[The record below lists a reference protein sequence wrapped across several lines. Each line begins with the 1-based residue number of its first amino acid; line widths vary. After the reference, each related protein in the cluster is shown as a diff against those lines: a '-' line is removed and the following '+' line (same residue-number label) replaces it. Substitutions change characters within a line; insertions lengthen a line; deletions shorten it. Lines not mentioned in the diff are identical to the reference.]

1 MVNHALF
8 SLFLLLPPLV
18 AFLFLPSFLF
28 ASVISFFMGN
38 KTKKNTF
45 VWFLFH
51 SNGCKFY
58 FFSDRYKLKIS
69 VIAVSQSYVQLVSKH
84 EICKGRQAGRQAG
97 RQKKRNSRIFRVN
110 KNTKL
115 YSRSFN
121 KVIFLWIIQKHF
133 CCDAGVA
140 MYFNIDICVRPSIR
154 LVRGSNFCIV
164 HCHKGTLYQKSIKK
178 TFIFL

>member
-84 EICKGRQAGRQAG
+84 EICKGRQAGRQAE
-97 RQKKRNSRIFRVN
+97 KEKF
-110 KNTKL
+110 KNLSCKQECKIILTLLQQSHLSLDYPKA
-115 YSRSFN
+115 
-121 KVIFLWIIQKHF
+121 FL
-133 CCDAGVA
+133 
-140 MYFNIDICVRPSIR
+140 
-154 LVRGSNFCIV
+154 L
-164 HCHKGTLYQKSIKK
+164 
-178 TFIFL
+178 